1 MFGVAN
7 ILRKN
12 PVVVLDFIADANL
25 KLLIVLKWEVG
36 ICFGHAIR
44 IIVRVRMQLNSTFQ
58 KQRP

>member
-1 MFGVAN
+1 MLGVAN

-25 KLLIVLKWEVG
+25 KLLIVLKWELG

-44 IIVRVRMQLNSTFQ
+44 IIVRV
-58 KQRP
+58 